1 MKSSVHVYTV
11 QYKYYH
17 KCTVEARKSLVADVL
32 GTMKCSDKD
41 A

>member
-17 KCTVEARKSLVADVL
+17 KCTVEARKSLCGRCSWDNEVL
-32 GTMKCSDKD
+32 
-41 A
+41 